1 MARGIRMST
10 VRQGEARQPQVQVG
24 SANGAITII
33 DGYVYL
39 TKAGVAAMTL
49 ADPPLDANGVT
60 LTILALTANAHT
72 VSNAAGSGFNGGGAG
87 ADVGTFGGAV
97 GDKLVV
103 TAYGGKWYV
112 VHNTN
117 VTLA

>member
-1 MARGIRMST
+1 MAPSLLT
-10 VRQGEARQPQVQVG
+10 NLKQGLTRNAPVQVG
-24 SANGAITII
+24 SANGAITIV

-49 ADPPLDANGVT
+49 ADPPKKFKGTT
-60 LTILALTANAHT
+60 LTIIALTANAHT

-97 GDKLVV
+97 GDKLVL
-103 TAYGGKWYV
+103 TAYNGVWYV
-112 VHNTN
+112 VDNTN
-117 VTLA
+117 VTLG

>member
-1 MARGIRMST
+1 MKRNLLN
-10 VRQGEARQPQVQVG
+10 VKQGNPRKPPVQVAA
-24 SANGAITII
+24 ANGAINIL

-49 ADPPLDANGVT
+49 ADPPKDANGVT

-97 GDKLVV
+97 GDKLTV
-103 TAYGGKWYV
+103 TAYNGVWYV

-117 VTLA
+117 VTLG